1 MKKSGV
7 FGLIAIICGFV
18 GLLLRDVANSDARWW
33 SYVVIVALVA
43 FFTWLSTNTAVKK
56 ETQEK
61 FQGRAIE
68 ELPDGAEFKKID
80 QLPSLDELP
89 VVSSC
94 SIHLLLKRVD
104 VDRSDS
110 YIKLYRLNRYLL
122 VDADGKELPAVPEK
136 FSVKKGTKGQ
146 LSKARQ
152 FEEVGETYKVYY
164 LIPKQ
169 ENK

>member
-68 ELPDGAEFKKID
+68 ELPDEAVFEKID
-80 QLPSLDELP
+80 QFPSLDKLP
-89 VVSSC
+89 EVSSC

-110 YIKLYRLNRYLL
+110 HIKLYCLNR
-122 VDADGKELPAVPEK
+122 LPAVPEK

-164 LIPKQ
+164 LIPR
-169 ENK
+169 